1 MRIQQTELSGV
12 LVITP
17 DAFGDSRG
25 YFLESFNEIKYKEYG
40 IPNTFVQD
48 NISKSKKGT
57 IRGLHYQIGEFAQGK
72 LCQVLYG
79 KVIDVAVDIRKGS
92 PTFGKYTAAELS
104 DDNHCQIW
112 IPAGFAHGFSVLS
125 DEAIFH
131 YKCTQF
137 YSKEHERSLYYADPE
152 ISINWGIEKP
162 IVSDKDKKA
171 KLFKDIGED
180 IFDFK
185 NIINN

>member
-1 MRIQQTELSGV
+1 MEVHETELPGV
-12 LVITP
+12 LVIIP
-17 DAFGDSRG
+17 DSFGDTRG
-25 YFLESFNEIKYKEYG
+25 YFLESYNEKRYNELG

-57 IRGLHYQIGEFAQGK
+57 VRGLHYQIGEFAQGK
-72 LCQVLYG
+72 LCHVLYG
-79 KVIDVAVDIRKGS
+79 KVMDVAVDIRKGS

-104 DDNHCQIW
+104 DENHHQIW
-112 IPAGFAHGFSVLS
+112 VPAGFAHGFSVLS

-152 ISINWGIEKP
+152 IEIDWKISEP
-162 IVSDKDKKA
+162 IVSDKDKNA
-171 KLFKDIGED
+171 NRLKDIGDDVFQFEET
-180 IFDFK
+180 K
-185 NIINN
+185 